1 MFIKRTQRTLR
12 GKTYT
17 NHLLVESVATERG
30 PRHRV
35 ICSLGSLGPA
45 PKAQWLKLAHH
56 LQDSLGG
63 QESFLEHSAQEQALV
78 QKATL
83 AAKGKKKRNA
93 DKDICIDLQQV
104 EVEEA
109 RQAGTVHVGHQIWQR
124 LGLDQILAE
133 VGFSR
138 KTCLLTQV
146 MTLNRLIEPSSE
158 LAMSEWVARSALSD
172 ILKEDFSQLNEDRL
186 YRNMDRLYGKRGPIE
201 AALCA
206 KEKSLFSLQERILLY
221 DLTSTYFEGLCLSNP
236 KAKRGYSRDSRPDC
250 KQVVVGLVLD
260 AEGFPRAHE
269 IFAGNRSDSTTVADM
284 LSVLQK
290 RVGKTKDA
298 TVVVDRGMANP
309 ENLATIQAA
318 GYHWLVAAP
327 QPERVCYF
335 DQYEE
340 QAGWQEIVRELSPHN
355 EGQHK
360 VRVLVKPAQS
370 PESSQSI
377 ALCWS
382 EGRTQKDRA
391 IRQKQEVRFL
401 ADIEK
406 LAKRIALGRLRTS
419 AKIYEAIGRLKER
432 YPRVARYYQLAY
444 DEQQGQLSCRED
456 LQRKQKAESLD
467 GSYLLK
473 SSRNN
478 LSAEDIW
485 RTYILLTRVE
495 AAFRAM
501 KSPLCERPIFH
512 HLERRVETHI
522 FLCVLAYHLLVCIER
537 AFLEQGIHTSW
548 ESLRLQL
555 STHQVVTV
563 RLPTTDGQSF
573 TIRRDTRP
581 ERIHC
586 DIYRVLRVPERILSP
601 IMRCTQNSH

>member
-1 MFIKRTQRTLR
+1 
-12 GKTYT
+12 
-17 NHLLVESVATERG
+17 
-30 PRHRV
+30 
-35 ICSLGSLGPA
+35 
-45 PKAQWLKLAHH
+45 
-56 LQDSLGG
+56 
-63 QESFLEHSAQEQALV
+63 LV

-83 AAKGKKKRNA
+83 AAKGKKERDAGN
-93 DKDICIDLQQV
+93 DICIDLEKV

-133 VGFSR
+133 VGFSH
-138 KTCLLTQV
+138 KACQLTQV

-186 YRNMDRLYGKRGPIE
+186 YRNMDRLYGKRAPIE

-206 KEKSLFSLQERILLY
+206 KEKSLFSLQESILLY

-236 KAKRGYSRDSRPDC
+236 KAKRGYSRDKRPDC

-260 AEGFPRAHE
+260 GEGFPRAHE

-284 LSVLQK
+284 LAVLQK
-290 RVGKTKDA
+290 RVGKSKDA

-318 GYHWLVAAP
+318 GYHWLVAAA

-340 QAGWQEIVRELSPHN
+340 QTGWQEIVREPSPRN

-370 PESSQSI
+370 PDGSQSI

-391 IRQKQEVRFL
+391 IRQKHEDRFL
-401 ADIEK
+401 ADSEK

-444 DEQQGQLSCRED
+444 DEQQGQLSWRED

-473 SSRNN
+473 SSRDN

-501 KSPLCERPIFH
+501 KSPLSERPIFH

-537 AFLEQGIHTSW
+537 AFLEHGIHTSW
-548 ESLRLQL
+548 ETLRRQL

-563 RLPTTDGQSF
+563 RLPTTDGQAF

-581 ERIHC
+581 EQIHR
-586 DIYRVLRVPERILSP
+586 DIYRVLRVPDRILSP
-601 IMRCTQNSH
+601 IMRWTQNSH